1 MVEIGIWRFGILG
14 IFVLWMFLIKIVYI
28 NIVLVC
34 IFFLLMG
41 LLENVYIYLVV
52 WVFMLFIK

>member
-1 MVEIGIWRFGILG
+1 MVEIGIWCFGIFG

-41 LLENVYIYLVV
+41 LLENVYVYLVV